1 MLGAEVKMRDRR
13 GGDERRTMK
22 TEVNEQRDNVKREQE
37 SSAKDEK
44 NH

>member
-13 GGDERRTMK
+13 RGDERRTMK
-22 TEVNEQRDNVKREQE
+22 TGVNEQSDNVKREQE
-37 SSAKDEK
+37 SSSKDEK